1 MLTGLRYCPTTT
13 LLFKVTII
21 VLQKCQV
28 TIVPIHTTPPLCQAN
43 SHLLALDYVYTG
55 GPQLSANYGW
65 QEALE
70 SDEYPLEIQC
80 SPCFL
85 NRFTLGYTS
94 RFGALYK

>member
-1 MLTGLRYCPTTT
+1 MLMGLKFYPTTIHLLRVRNIVQQRCLVT
-13 LLFKVTII
+13 L
-21 VLQKCQV
+21 
-28 TIVPIHTTPPLCQAN
+28 PIHDIFLYYQAN
-43 SHLLALDYVYTG
+43 PPPKLALDYVYTG
-55 GPQLSANYGW
+55 GPQQSANYGW